1 MTAWALDTLVATTA
15 LMLFVLAVREPVRR
29 QFGAAAAYALWLIP
43 AARMAMPPISQTV
56 ERIVPATTN
65 AGGPIAQVAIAPPVP
80 SAAIS
85 LIEQFGG
92 WPTLLF
98 TLWTTGALLILALG
112 IVRYRR
118 QRRLVLNGST
128 QLVRLGSIRLVRSHA
143 VRGPIAFGIFD
154 RVIAVPHD
162 FEQRFDAAQRRL
174 ALDHELSH
182 HRSGDLI
189 VNHVAFVL
197 LGLLW
202 FNPVAWLAHAAFRF
216 DQEAACDAR
225 ILDHAGPD
233 DRAAYGHA
241 IAKAASGRTL
251 LFASAL
257 DHHHNLHRRL
267 NSMLYHQTPKRRLA
281 GKLIIIGA
289 LAMAVPLTATRAIDF
304 VDIAAPIPPPPPA
317 PTSPDNARIELAAAA
332 FDQAPT
338 RADME
343 TAKGDLKV
351 LRRDQETARRD
362 SETARRDSETAL
374 RDAETA
380 LRDSATARRD
390 REAALRDRETALRDN
405 GRSRRDF
412 EAARGAP
419 Y

>member
-1 MTAWALDTLVATTA
+1 M
-15 LMLFVLAVREPVRR
+15 
-29 QFGAAAAYALWLIP
+29 
-43 AARMAMPPISQTV
+43 
-56 ERIVPATTN
+56 
-65 AGGPIAQVAIAPPVP
+65 
-80 SAAIS
+80 
-85 LIEQFGG
+85 
-92 WPTLLF
+92 
-98 TLWTTGALLILALG
+98 
-112 IVRYRR
+112 
-118 QRRLVLNGST
+118 
-128 QLVRLGSIRLVRSHA
+128 
-143 VRGPIAFGIFD
+143 
-154 RVIAVPHD
+154 
-162 FEQRFDAAQRRL
+162 
-174 ALDHELSH
+174 SH

-332 FDQAPT
+332 FDHAPT

-362 SETARRDSETAL
+362 SETARRDSETARRDSETAL
-374 RDAETA
+374 RDMETA

-390 REAALRDRETALRDN
+390 REAALRDRETALRDSE
-405 GRSRRDF
+405 RARRDF

>member
-1 MTAWALDTLVATTA
+1 M
-15 LMLFVLAVREPVRR
+15 
-29 QFGAAAAYALWLIP
+29 
-43 AARMAMPPISQTV
+43 
-56 ERIVPATTN
+56 
-65 AGGPIAQVAIAPPVP
+65 
-80 SAAIS
+80 
-85 LIEQFGG
+85 
-92 WPTLLF
+92 
-98 TLWTTGALLILALG
+98 
-112 IVRYRR
+112 
-118 QRRLVLNGST
+118 
-128 QLVRLGSIRLVRSHA
+128 
-143 VRGPIAFGIFD
+143 
-154 RVIAVPHD
+154 IAVPHD

-281 GKLIIIGA
+281 GKLIIMGA
-289 LAMAVPLTATRAIDF
+289 LAMAVPLTATHAIDF

-362 SETARRDSETAL
+362 SETARRDSETARRDSETAL
-374 RDAETA
+374 RDTETA

-390 REAALRDRETALRDN
+390 REAALRDRETALRDSE
-405 GRSRRDF
+405 RARRDF